1 MLDPNSD
8 NVRLAHVREGA
19 HPLLTAR
26 YARVT
31 NDVAVWRDGPEAD
44 RRLRLRLRL
53 RFADLDPST
62 QAAVLGLDPVRDR
75 EEYAALS
82 ELLRLQKHGEPPI
95 IDIAQLA
102 DSDLPGAR
110 ALGLAGAQHRLVR
123 LEHLGPAATL
133 ARCGAARPHG
143 PVHGG
148 RPGVARYGSGAA
160 ARRPGRPVDAVA
172 VAALPRA
179 LPGRRRRGA
188 QHLLG
193 GSPRRGRATLHRH
206 GGADRRGRA
215 QVQTV
220 PADLDATPEQGAR
233 ERGVPVRQPAAHEHE
248 LGSRSDRSRQVV
260 LVRAPGSRGRR
271 NVVPNGQALVAGRV
285 LPHAA
290 YAQMGVRVSE
300 EGGADVPAA
309 WATPRARSS
318 WERHRSFGFDSK
330 MYRPRRVVASA
341 EIRPNVAA
349 RAHLSPRRA
358 SSARLSGQRRMQR

>member
-1 MLDPNSD
+1 MQTYALGLLLERVSAETTIRIVVLDPNSD
-8 NVRLAHVREGA
+8 YVRLAHVREGA

-75 EEYAALS
+75 EEYAALI
-82 ELLRLQKHGEPPI
+82 ELLRLQKHGEPLI

-143 PVHGG
+143 PV
-148 RPGVARYGSGAA
+148 
-160 ARRPGRPVDAVA
+160 
-172 VAALPRA
+172 
-179 LPGRRRRGA
+179 
-188 QHLLG
+188 
-193 GSPRRGRATLHRH
+193 
-206 GGADRRGRA
+206 
-215 QVQTV
+215 
-220 PADLDATPEQGAR
+220 R
-233 ERGVPVRQPAAHEHE
+233 ERGVPVRQPAAHEH
-248 LGSRSDRSRQVV
+248 
-260 LVRAPGSRGRR
+260 
-271 NVVPNGQALVAGRV
+271 V

-330 MYRPRRVVASA
+330 MYRPRRVVPSA

-349 RAHLSPRRA
+349 RPYLSPRRA
-358 SSARLSGQRRMQR
+358 SSAWLSGQRRMQR